1 VNFLSAVLEEE
12 EMKLRLVLCP
22 LLCPILLCGIL
33 GLPASVLSA
42 QTIRERETF
51 RGLTNPQAVTDTLPG
66 PKYMREHV
74 VDGKLRVTLQDAV
87 VLTLANNSNVR
98 LQELNIENSKYSL
111 LASHSPFDPSVQ
123 ASFSSQGQLSQA
135 YTQLTGAPALGSL
148 SSLNQI
154 TQLNYSQTFETG
166 TNIQFNFNATKYSS
180 NSTFNFFNPS
190 LSSFLGFQFTQPLLR
205 NRWLFANRAPLVIA
219 RRNVRASRATFEA
232 QVSSTIQQVVGQ
244 YWNVVQARGNLEV
257 AQKSLDAAEATYKHD
272 KRALELGALPPLD
285 IYRSESQVAGRRVQ
299 VIQSE
304 YALRQAEDAFRQ
316 SVGADLDP
324 YFRALDLDLTEPP
337 EPGEELRSVDAATA
351 LQQAMGKRP
360 ELEAARQSLANDD
373 TSIRLAHNNL
383 LPDLRVNG
391 NYSGNGLNN
400 LATAQGVAAG
410 GFGDS
415 LNQLFGFGFPSY
427 GFGLTLNLPVKNRSG
442 QAALGS
448 ALISR
453 SRDLY
458 TERQIKEQ
466 ITYDVS
472 NAVHQLE
479 EAKINIAASKE
490 SVDLARKTMAAEQRK
505 YELGTGQIFLVLEAQ
520 TELAAAEQGLLQAE
534 VSYRLAVAAVDY
546 ATGQLLEPYGVQI
559 AELTR

>member
-1 VNFLSAVLEEE
+1 
-12 EMKLRLVLCP
+12 MKLRLVLCP

-33 GLPASVLSA
+33 CLPASVLSA

-74 VDGKLRVTLQDAV
+74 VDGKLRLTLQDAV

-135 YTQLTGAPALGSL
+135 YTQLTGAPALGTL
-148 SSLNQI
+148 SSLNQV

-304 YALRQAEDAFRQ
+304 YALRQAEDVFRQ

-415 LNQLFGFGFPSY
+415 LNQLFGFGYPSY

-458 TERQIKEQ
+458 TERQTKEQ
-466 ITYDVS
+466 ITFDVS

-546 ATGQLLEPYGVQI
+546 ATGSLLEPYGVQI

>member
-1 VNFLSAVLEEE
+1 
-12 EMKLRLVLCP
+12 MKLRSIVCP
-22 LLCPILLCGIL
+22 AMLCPILLCAVL
-33 GLPASVLSA
+33 LCLAASALPA

-51 RGLTNPQAVTDTLPG
+51 RGLTNPQAVADTLPG

-74 VDGKLRVTLQDAV
+74 VDGKLRLTLQDAV

-111 LASHSPFDPSVQ
+111 LGAHSPFDPYVQ
-123 ASFSSQGQLSQA
+123 GSFSSQGQLSQA
-135 YTQLTGAPALGSL
+135 YTQLTGAPALGTL
-148 SSLNQI
+148 SSLN
-154 TQLNYSQTFETG
+154 QTFETG
-166 TNIQFNFNATKYSS
+166 TNVQVNFNATKYSS
-180 NSTFNFFNPS
+180 NSTYNFFNPS

-232 QVSSTIQQVVGQ
+232 QVSVTIQQIVGQ

-304 YALRQAEDAFRQ
+304 YALRQAEDGFRQ
-316 SVGADLDP
+316 TVGADLDP

-337 EPGEELRSVDAATA
+337 EPEGELRSIDAAGA

-400 LATAQGVAAG
+400 LAAAQGVAAG

-415 LNQLFGFGFPSY
+415 LNQLFGFGYPSY

-448 ALISR
+448 ALVSR

-458 TERQIKEQ
+458 TERQIREQ

-546 ATGQLLEPYGVQI
+546 ATGSLLEPYGVQI

>member
-1 VNFLSAVLEEE
+1 
-12 EMKLRLVLCP
+12 MKLRRALCF
-22 LLCPILLCGIL
+22 ILLCL
-33 GLPASVLSA
+33 VLLCLAASTLPA
-42 QTIRERETF
+42 QTVRERETF

-74 VDGKLRVTLQDAV
+74 VDGKLRITLQDAV

-98 LQELNIENSKYSL
+98 LQELNIQNSKYSL
-111 LASHSPFDPSVQ
+111 LGAHSPFDPSVQ
-123 ASFSSQGQLSQA
+123 GSFTAQGQLSQE
-135 YTQLTGAPALGSL
+135 YTQLSGAAALGSL
-148 SSLNQI
+148 SSLNQV
-154 TQLNYSQTFETG
+154 TQFNYNQTFETG
-166 TNIQFNFNATKYSS
+166 TNIQVNFDATKYSS
-180 NSTFNFFNPS
+180 NSTYNFFNPS
-190 LSSFLGFQFTQPLLR
+190 ISSFLGFQFTQPLLR

-232 QVSSTIQQVVGQ
+232 QVSGTVQQVVGQ

-304 YALRQAEDAFRQ
+304 YALRQTEDAFRQ
-316 SVGADLDP
+316 TVGADLDP

-337 EPGEELRSVDAATA
+337 EPEGELRSVDAATA

-400 LATAQGVAAG
+400 SAG

-415 LNQLFGFGFPSY
+415 LNQLFGFGYPTY

-448 ALISR
+448 ALVSR

-458 TERQIKEQ
+458 TERQIREQ

-520 TELAAAEQGLLQAE
+520 TELASAEQGLLQAE

-546 ATGQLLEPYGVQI
+546 ATGNLLEPYGVQI
-559 AELTR
+559 A

>member
-1 VNFLSAVLEEE
+1 
-12 EMKLRLVLCP
+12 
-22 LLCPILLCGIL
+22 
-33 GLPASVLSA
+33 
-42 QTIRERETF
+42 
-51 RGLTNPQAVTDTLPG
+51 
-66 PKYMREHV
+66 
-74 VDGKLRVTLQDAV
+74 
-87 VLTLANNSNVR
+87 
-98 LQELNIENSKYSL
+98 
-111 LASHSPFDPSVQ
+111 
-123 ASFSSQGQLSQA
+123 
-135 YTQLTGAPALGSL
+135 
-148 SSLNQI
+148 
-154 TQLNYSQTFETG
+154 
-166 TNIQFNFNATKYSS
+166 
-180 NSTFNFFNPS
+180 
-190 LSSFLGFQFTQPLLR
+190 
-205 NRWLFANRAPLVIA
+205 
-219 RRNVRASRATFEA
+219 
-232 QVSSTIQQVVGQ
+232 VSSTIQQVVGQ

-304 YALRQAEDAFRQ
+304 YALRQAEDVFRQ

-415 LNQLFGFGFPSY
+415 LNQLFGFGYPSY

-458 TERQIKEQ
+458 TERQTKEQ
-466 ITYDVS
+466 ITFDVS

-546 ATGQLLEPYGVQI
+546 ATGSLLEPYGVQI